1 MKIEYSKEAD
11 AIYVYFKEA
20 YVAKSK
26 EIEDGVVIDF
36 DEKGL
41 LIGIEVLDVSQ
52 RFSLSDIVNVSIE
65 NLPVEAENMKVLI
78 VEDNADYKRL
88 LKLILGDHGYKVIE
102 AADSREAFD
111 MALEH
116 RPELILVEVKTP
128 TIDALELLRR
138 MKNEQTKDI
147 PVIALT
153 SFDTKEDRERFLD
166 KGFDD
171 YISKPFDADKINE
184 LVKKYARK

>member
-65 NLPVEAENMKVLI
+65 NLPVEAENIKV
-78 VEDNADYKRL
+78 
-88 LKLILGDHGYKVIE
+88 
-102 AADSREAFD
+102 
-111 MALEH
+111 
-116 RPELILVEVKTP
+116 
-128 TIDALELLRR
+128 
-138 MKNEQTKDI
+138 
-147 PVIALT
+147 
-153 SFDTKEDRERFLD
+153 
-166 KGFDD
+166 
-171 YISKPFDADKINE
+171 
-184 LVKKYARK
+184 